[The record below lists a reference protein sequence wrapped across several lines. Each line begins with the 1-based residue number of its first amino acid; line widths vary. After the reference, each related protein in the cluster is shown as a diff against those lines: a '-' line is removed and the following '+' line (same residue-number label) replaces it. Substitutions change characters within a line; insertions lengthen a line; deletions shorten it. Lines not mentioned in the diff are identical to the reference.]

1 MACPDTQWMLDE
13 MNACGIV
20 THPLDMKKGYGM
32 HAEAK
37 MLKFVSR
44 KRFDVIHAHLS
55 RAAYL
60 SWILT
65 CLRRVPLVCT
75 VHVETREPIYRIMA
89 KGSNRIVAVSNF
101 IRGILKGAGIKDDYI
116 DVVYHGTDFGDIT
129 YKSAID
135 VHTEF
140 EIPRNRHL
148 VGLIGRVSREKGH
161 ELAIEALPEIV
172 NEFPDLQLMFVG
184 REVGEFP
191 GQLKQRVESME
202 IANHVTF
209 TGDRADVPRLL
220 DAMAFSILPSMMES
234 FSLVALESMARG
246 RAVVASRVGG
256 LEEVVLHNETG
267 YLVDQTP
274 HAFASSIGY
283 LLQEERERNRLGFN
297 ARQRVRD
304 VFSVTQMVERLE
316 NCYRKA
322 SQA

>member
-1 MACPDTQWMLDE
+1 MLDE
-13 MNACGIV
+13 MAACGII
-20 THPLDMKKGYGM
+20 THPLDMKRAKGL
-32 HAEAK
+32 HAEAR
-37 MLKFVSR
+37 MLRFVSR
-44 KRFDVIHAHLS
+44 KKFDVVHAHLS

-60 SWILT
+60 SWIVSV
-65 CLRRVPLVCT
+65 LRRVPLICT

-129 YKSAID
+129 YHSPID

-140 EIPRNRHL
+140 EIPNNRQL
-148 VGLIGRVSREKGH
+148 VGLVGRVSREKGH
-161 ELAIEALPEIV
+161 ELAVEALPEV
-172 NEFPDLQLMFVG
+172 LSEFPDLQLMFVG
-184 REVGEFP
+184 REVGDFP
-191 GQLKQRVESME
+191 AQLKQRVESME

-220 DAMAFSILPSMMES
+220 DAMSFSILPSMMES
-234 FSLVALESMARG
+234 FSLAALESMARG

-256 LEEVVLHNETG
+256 LEEVVVHNETG

-274 HAFASSIGY
+274 HAFASSMAY
-283 LLQEERERNRLGFN
+283 LLQEERERDRLGLN

-304 VFSVTQMVERLE
+304 MFSITQMVERLE

-322 SQA
+322 SEA